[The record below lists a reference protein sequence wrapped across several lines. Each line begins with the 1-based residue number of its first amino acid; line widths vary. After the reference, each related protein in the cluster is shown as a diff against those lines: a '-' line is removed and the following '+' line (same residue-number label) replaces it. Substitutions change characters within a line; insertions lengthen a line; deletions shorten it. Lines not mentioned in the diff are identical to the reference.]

1 MKPLES
7 QAQVGD
13 ADAARACL
21 SALADGRAEACD
33 PALSAWTQ
41 DADARRTWHAYQLI
55 GDVLRSDD
63 LAAPAERDEA
73 FLQQLR
79 QRLAQE
85 PTILAPQVLVQQPV
99 RPNMRRPSLRWG
111 AAAAVAGVS
120 LVVGVVV
127 TLNRA
132 DGEQQVAKSTPQVTP
147 SNAVVKT
154 LNPTAQPPVIA
165 RVNVGPTPVSVPPAA
180 AEPDAPQWQMLDE
193 RVLRDA
199 RLETYLRAH
208 RGSAAVGGRI
218 EAVVLER

>member
-1 MKPLES
+1 MKPVES
-7 QAQVGD
+7 QAQLGD
-13 ADAARACL
+13 AEATRAWL
-21 SALADGRAEACD
+21 SALADGAAEACD
-33 PALSAWTQ
+33 PALSAWKQ
-41 DADARRTWHAYQLI
+41 DAEARRTWHAYQLI
-55 GDVLRSDD
+55 GDVLRSED

-85 PTILAPQVLVQQPV
+85 PTVLAPQVVVRQPV
-99 RPNMRRPSLRWG
+99 RRPGLRWS

-132 DGEQQVAKSTPQVTP
+132 DGESQVAKS
-147 SNAVVKT
+147 AV
-154 LNPTAQPPVIA
+154 QS
-165 RVNVGPTPVSVPPAA
+165 TPVSVAVRPLNPNPSVSAVPQLTAA
-180 AEPDAPQWQMLDE
+180 TTQASMAAGVAEPEAPQWQMLNE